1 MVTAKNFVHIPK
13 RWAKLQRQN
22 ILPLHCI
29 RVKEFIQN
37 YFKNQQLWDSF
48 LTAKNPSLL
57 GKKFNGQTLENKR
70 PSVTS
75 CRCLALSLLY
85 YHSFSEEGE
94 TARGKSQG
102 RCIVGGVQMANSRK
116 IRSLELEFTWNGT
129 QLSITTSQDLL
140 PSVYLFPPLNVS
152 YRACTWC

>member
-1 MVTAKNFVHIPK
+1 MAAKHP
-13 RWAKLQRQN
+13 A
-22 ILPLHCI
+22 LHGI

-37 YFKNQQLWDSF
+37 YFKTQQLWDSF

-70 PSVTS
+70 LSVTS

-85 YHSFSEEGE
+85 YHSFTEEGE

-102 RCIVGGVQMANSRK
+102 RCIVGEVQMANSK
-116 IRSLELEFTWNGT
+116 KNQVTGTGIYLEWDSVV
-129 QLSITTSQDLL
+129 QSTTSQGLL

-152 YRACTWC
+152 